1 MGIVNDNRKVTD
13 NNTESEPVVQET
25 DETVR
30 VNQLDINELKRST
43 SQLLIERS

>member
-1 MGIVNDNRKVTD
+1 MGIVNDSSKVTD

>member
-1 MGIVNDNRKVTD
+1 MGIVNDNSKVTD

-25 DETVR
+25 DKIVCA
-30 VNQLDINELKRST
+30 NQFDINELKRST

>member
-1 MGIVNDNRKVTD
+1 MGIVNDSSKVTD

-25 DETVR
+25 DKIVC
-30 VNQLDINELKRST
+30 VYQFDINELKRST

>member
-1 MGIVNDNRKVTD
+1 MGIVNDSSKVTD

-25 DETVR
+25 DKIVC
-30 VNQLDINELKRST
+30 VNQFDINELKRST